1 MTTICFECGS
11 EMVPSSQP
19 LETEYRGV
27 RLTIAGIEHEHC
39 PGCGEDMI
47 PAYELDRL
55 EEAVRSEYRRI
66 VGLLSPAEIRA
77 LRRSLGLTQE
87 QFQVVLGV
95 GKTTVSRWE
104 TGRVVQL
111 RPEDNLMRAMIDH
124 PDLAQELI
132 QRSGV
137 LAAQV

>member
-1 MTTICFECGS
+1 MTTICFECGA
-11 EMVPSSQP
+11 EMTPAAQP

-27 RLTIAGIEHEHC
+27 RMSVSGIEHEHC
-39 PGCGEDMI
+39 SECGEDMI
-47 PAYELDRL
+47 PAHELDKL
-55 EEAVRSEYRRI
+55 DEAIRAEYRRI
-66 VGLLSPAEIRA
+66 VGLLSPAEIRS
-77 LRRSLGLTQE
+77 LRQSLGLTQE

-111 RPEDNLMRAMIDH
+111 KPEDNLMRAMLDH
-124 PDLAQELI
+124 PDFAQELI

-137 LAAQV
+137 LAAQA